1 MRGGGVN
8 PGLLGIDGT
17 LSEDVVRQ
25 AMMRINETQ
34 GLEWLTQQ
42 VVSSIAPELKL
53 PWILDIDVTFKPLYA
68 HQQCADWGR
77 CKVCSV
83 IVFFANWLPL
93 PGAAER
99 RRV

>member
-1 MRGGGVN
+1 MRGDRVN

-53 PWILDIDVTFKPLYA
+53 PWILDIDVTFKPPYA
-68 HQQCADWGR
+68 HQQGADWDTIHTSPEGPATCIKATLSR
-77 CKVCSV
+77 T
-83 IVFFANWLPL
+83 
-93 PGAAER
+93 
-99 RRV
+99 